1 MNYLYRIIFLSFSSF
16 AFSQSP
22 GGVGEVS
29 LWLKS
34 DMGRST
40 TLLYTDY
47 SNNQHTISAETE
59 KNKPKYSLLNY
70 NDALDFD
77 GTSSF
82 LKIPYVMETLNK
94 VNLFMI
100 YQNKNTNRESA
111 LLSTDFSGEK
121 EMYYSTANLF
131 RYNNE
136 QINAIEPEKLDS
148 TASLSMYSKFD
159 VPSQKI
165 GFVSGSSGKSNI
177 YIGKDT
183 GARNWAAFKGKLPEL
198 FIYRKILTQ
207 NERDR
212 VNSYLAIKYGVTI
225 PMAEYLSSK
234 SKKVWKKE
242 DYADYPENVAGIGI
256 DQYSGLY
263 QKQSTST
270 SENKRLII
278 ASKELTLN
286 NKTNTSQLPD
296 QTFLVWGNNRD
307 GLELD
312 KEVLGQQLLKRKWK
326 IRLSGEKKDES
337 FPTEVVFYIKDIIP
351 VIPEGKKMMLVID
364 RSGKGDFNST
374 DLETYPAGSID
385 DKGFAHFKDIVFD
398 KDFSGT
404 DVFTFALGSKL
415 ALSKEIIQAS
425 CNNSF
430 GALKLNIQ
438 GGSAPYKINL
448 TKDNVLVQNQTSQ
461 NSKVSFNN
469 LAAGNY
475 TLEILDKTNTS
486 SRFNFEIN
494 SFASI
499 DSGLAES
506 YVLPQNGFI
515 ELDAAKNIDNRGT
528 HYQWTSDN
536 GFTSTRSNVK
546 LYEPGEY
553 TIKATTSD
561 GCVKISKI
569 AVTQSLENGILIFPN
584 PTRAGESFTIRAR
597 LSKAEDIHIKILDM
611 SGRMVKERKESGK
624 SFYEMK
630 DSLLVGGTYIVI
642 VETSTQKKTFK
653 LIIN

>member
-1 MNYLYRIIFLSFSSF
+1 MNHLYKIIFLSFSSM

-34 DMGRST
+34 DAGRSA
-40 TLLYTDY
+40 TLSYKDY
-47 SNNQHTISAETE
+47 SNNQHTISVETD

-77 GTSSF
+77 GTSNF

-100 YQNKNTNRESA
+100 YQNKNTDRESA

-121 EMYYSTANLF
+121 EMYYSTANLY

-136 QINAIEPEKLDS
+136 QINNIEPRKLDS

-159 VPSQKI
+159 VPSGKI
-165 GFVSGSSGKSNI
+165 GDVLGSSGKSNI
-177 YIGKDT
+177 YIGKDAGT
-183 GARNWAAFKGKLPEL
+183 RNWSAFKGKLPEF

-212 VNSYLAIKYGVTI
+212 VNSYLAIKYGITI
-225 PMAEYLSSK
+225 PMTEYLSSK

-278 ASKELTLN
+278 AGKVLADN
-286 NKTNTSQLPD
+286 NKVNTAQFPD
-296 QTFLVWGNNRD
+296 QTFLIWGNSRD
-307 GLELD
+307 GLELGH
-312 KEVLGQQLLKRKWK
+312 EMLGQQLLKRKWK
-326 IRLSGEKKDES
+326 IRLSGEKKEES

-351 VIPEGKKMMLVID
+351 VIPEGKNISLVID

-374 DLETYPAGSID
+374 DLETYSAGSID
-385 DKGFAHFKDIVFD
+385 DKGFAHFKDVVFD
-398 KDFSGT
+398 KDLSGT

-415 ALSKEIIQAS
+415 LLAKEIIQAS
-425 CNNSF
+425 CNNNF
-430 GALKLNIQ
+430 GSLKINIQ
-438 GGSAPYKINL
+438 GGSAPYKILL
-448 TKDNVLVQNQTSQ
+448 TKDNVSVQNQSSQ
-461 NSKVSFNN
+461 NPKVNFNN
-469 LAAGNY
+469 LEAGKY
-475 TLEILDKTNTS
+475 TIEIVDKTNTS
-486 SRFNFEIN
+486 SRFSFDIN
-494 SFASI
+494 NFASL
-499 DSGLAES
+499 DGGLAEN
-506 YVLPQNGFI
+506 YTLPPNGFI
-515 ELDAAKNIDNRGT
+515 ELDASKNIDNRGT
-528 HYQWTSDN
+528 HYQWSSNN
-536 GFTSTRSNVK
+536 GFTSTRPNVK

-553 TIKATTSD
+553 TIKATASD

-569 AVTQSLENGILIFPN
+569 TVTQSLESGIIIFPN
-584 PTRAGESFTIRAR
+584 PTHAGENFTIRAR
-597 LSKAEDIHIKILDM
+597 LSKTEDINIKIFDM
-611 SGRMVKERKESGK
+611 SGRLAKERKESGK
-624 SFYEMK
+624 SFYEIK
-630 DSLLVGGTYIVI
+630 ESLLVGGTYVVI
-642 VETSTQKKTFK
+642 VETLTQKKTFK

>member
-1 MNYLYRIIFLSFSSF
+1 MNYLHRIIFLSFSSL

-34 DMGRST
+34 DAGRTT

-47 SNNQHTISAETE
+47 SSNQHAISAEAE
-59 KNKPKYSLLNY
+59 KNKPRYSLLNY

-77 GTSSF
+77 GTSNF

-121 EMYYSTANLF
+121 EMYYSTANVF

-136 QINAIEPEKLDS
+136 QINDIEPGKLDS

-165 GFVSGSSGKSNI
+165 GYVLGSSGKSNI
-177 YIGKDT
+177 YIGKDAGT
-183 GARNWAAFKGKLPEL
+183 RNWAAFKGKLPEF

-212 VNSYLAIKYGVTI
+212 VNSYLAIKYGITI
-225 PMAEYLSSK
+225 PMTEYLSSK

-242 DYADYPENVAGIGI
+242 DYTDYPENIAGIGI

-278 ASKELTLN
+278 ASKELAVS
-286 NKTNTSQLPD
+286 NKTNTAQLPD
-296 QTFLVWGNNRD
+296 QTFLIWGNSRD
-307 GLELD
+307 GLVLD
-312 KEVLGQQLLKRKWK
+312 QEVLGQQLLKRKWK
-326 IRLSGEKKDES
+326 IRLSAEKKEEA

-351 VIPEGKKMMLVID
+351 VIPEGKKLSLVID
-364 RSGKGDFNST
+364 RSGKGEFNST
-374 DLETYPAGSID
+374 DLETYSVGLID
-385 DKGFAHFKDIVFD
+385 DKGFAHFKDVVFD

-415 ALSKEIIQAS
+415 LLTKEIIQAS
-425 CNNSF
+425 CNNNF

-438 GGSAPYKINL
+438 GGSGPYKINL

-461 NSKVSFNN
+461 NSKVDFNN
-469 LAAGNY
+469 LATGSY
-475 TLEILDKTNTS
+475 TMEILDKANTS
-486 SRFNFEIN
+486 SRFSFEIN
-494 SFASI
+494 NFGSVHNS
-499 DSGLAES
+499 LAES
-506 YVLPQNGFI
+506 YVLPQNGYI
-515 ELDAAKNIDNRGT
+515 ELDASKNIDNRGT

-536 GFTSTRSNVK
+536 GFTSTRPDVK

-561 GCVKISKI
+561 GCVRISKVT
-569 AVTQSLENGILIFPN
+569 VTQSSENGITIFPN

-597 LSKAEDIHIKILDM
+597 LSKAEDIYVKILDM
-611 SGRMVKERKESGK
+611 SGRLAKERKESGK
-624 SFYEMK
+624 SFYEIK

-642 VETSTQKKTFK
+642 VETTTQKKTFK